1 MDKLS
6 IEFSG
11 LVSDIADILNKSST
25 NLNTLKLF
33 CCTIENLEGSLLFS
47 KQKGDEIH
55 SSETIYDMFYHL
67 RGHWRWDSHHLLY
80 ILIKRARSQE
90 ALQKL
95 NQFKNKIKYT
105 TKLKDLADSFQS
117 MYKSPPLGYV
127 KMIAIVEKD
136 YSEFTLNDCK
146 QLDEYLAKFYDG
158 KTFLPPN
165 IENSN
170 SIKITWYIP
179 TEAVRGVLS
188 KAHKNKKI
196 FQVLSISFFQVD
208 QVVIWNKKM
217 PYYLKVCKLWAIY
230 VHSIKGIFNGY
241 YFGNKCDPT
250 SFLENQSNCH
260 NWYFEIYQF

>member
-1 MDKLS
+1 MDELS
-6 IEFSG
+6 LEFSG
-11 LVSDIADILNKSST
+11 LVSDVAEILNKSSA
-25 NLNTLKLF
+25 NLSKLKLYF
-33 CCTIENLEGSLLFS
+33 CTIKDSERSLLFS
-47 KQKGDEIH
+47 KQESDKIYI
-55 SSETIYDMFYHL
+55 SKTIYDMFYHL
-67 RGHWRWDSHHLLY
+67 RGYWRWDSHHLLY
-80 ILIKRARSQE
+80 ILIKRAGSQE

-179 TEAVRGVLS
+179 TEAVRDVLS
-188 KAHKNKKI
+188 KAHKIKEI
-196 FQVLSISFFQVD
+196 FQVLSISFFQID
-208 QVVIWNKKM
+208 QVVIWNEKM

-230 VHSIKGIFNGY
+230 IHIVA
-241 YFGNKCDPT
+241 T
-250 SFLENQSNCH
+250 
-260 NWYFEIYQF
+260 